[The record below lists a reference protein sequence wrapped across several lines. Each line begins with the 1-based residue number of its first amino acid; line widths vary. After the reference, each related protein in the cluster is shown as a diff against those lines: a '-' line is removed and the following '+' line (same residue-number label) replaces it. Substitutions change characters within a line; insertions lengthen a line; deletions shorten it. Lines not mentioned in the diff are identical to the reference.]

1 MVGDENLGYGSTGR
15 ESGWSARLRGGRG
28 RLAALAGAA
37 ILGLLVLYYGVG
49 MALVHEIDDDADF
62 APAVLTDGGSRAVD
76 MAAALIGREVDGNGW
91 TANDPFFLPGSLL
104 DNMPH
109 FQQGMTYALGR
120 FTIDLS
126 DQIGRARGSSQM
138 DADLERASGLL
149 KYPGTVWIF
158 DFSTSLAP
166 TASSESQYR
175 AARRALLAYNRRLAG
190 GQAVFDRRA
199 DNLIAV
205 TERVANDLGSLSGA
219 VDWQVDNAGG
229 WAGGWP
235 VDTQADDIFYT
246 TKGQLYTYYM
256 ILKALG
262 EDYGPLIE
270 ERQLGAVWGQMLESF
285 RQAAMLQPLVVVNGT
300 PDGLAQPSHL
310 AAQGFYLLRARTQ
323 LFEVANVLAK

>member
-1 MVGDENLGYGSTGR
+1 MVGNETLGYGSTGR
-15 ESGWSARLRGGRG
+15 ESGWSARLRGGGRG
-28 RLAALAGAA
+28 RLVAIAGAA
-37 ILGLLVLYYGVG
+37 LLGLLVLYYAIG
-49 MALVHEIDDDADF
+49 MAVVHEIDDDADF
-62 APAVLTDGGSRAVD
+62 APAVLTEGGSRAVD
-76 MAAALIGREVDGNGW
+76 MAAALIGREVDVNGW

-109 FQQGMTYALGR
+109 FQQGMAYALGR

-175 AARRALLAYNRRLAG
+175 AARRALLAYNQRLAQ

-219 VDWQVDNAGG
+219 IDWQVDNAGG
-229 WAGGWP
+229 WL
-235 VDTQADDIFYT
+235 VDTQADDVFYT
-246 TKGQLYTYYM
+246 SKGQLYAYYM
-256 ILKALG
+256 ILKSLG
-262 EDYGPLIE
+262 EDYGPLVE
-270 ERQLGAVWGQMLESF
+270 ERQLGAVWGQMLDSF
-285 RQAAMLQPLVVVNGT
+285 RQAAALQPLVVVNGA
-300 PDGLAQPSHL
+300 PDSQAQPSHL

-323 LFEVANVLAK
+323 LSEVANVLSK